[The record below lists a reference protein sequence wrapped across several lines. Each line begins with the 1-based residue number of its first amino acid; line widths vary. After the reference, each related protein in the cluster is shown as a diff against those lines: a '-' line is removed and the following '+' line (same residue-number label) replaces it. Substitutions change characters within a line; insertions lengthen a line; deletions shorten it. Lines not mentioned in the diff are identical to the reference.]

1 MSPIKLNE
9 KMNINIIIVHSVVSL
24 DKNRILNKFELEDV
38 SNKMISFIIKS

>member
-9 KMNINIIIVHSVVSL
+9 KMNINITIVHSVVSL
-24 DKNRILNKFELEDV
+24 DKKIILNKFELEDA